1 MSTAP
6 ILGNGLIT
14 VGRIAAVFAEV
25 AGVTQQT
32 ANPGAGD
39 YYPEAAGSEAF
50 SPADSERMGFHVGNH
65 RQEVLL
71 TGAAVVLAVIG
82 AVLLAWP
89 GLHALGGWIALAGI
103 VIGFYAQLTS
113 DTRGERM
120 VNVVAIGVAAV
131 AFAFH
136 IHHGGLF

>member
-1 MSTAP
+1 M
-6 ILGNGLIT
+6 
-14 VGRIAAVFAEV
+14 
-25 AGVTQQT
+25 TQQT
-32 ANPGAGD
+32 TNPGAGD

-50 SPADSERMGFHVGNH
+50 SPPNAERLGFHVGTH
-65 RQEVLL
+65 QQEVLL
-71 TGAAVVLAVIG
+71 TGAAMVLAVLG

-89 GLHALGGWIALAGI
+89 SLHILGGWISLAGI

-113 DTRGERM
+113 DTRAERM

>member
-1 MSTAP
+1 M
-6 ILGNGLIT
+6 LGNGLIT

-25 AGVTQQT
+25 AGVTQQM

-39 YYPEAAGSEAF
+39 YYPEAAGGDVFTPPDA
-50 SPADSERMGFHVGNH
+50 ERPGFHVGTH
-65 RQEVLL
+65 RQEVFLS
-71 TGAAVVLAVIG
+71 GAAVVLATIG
-82 AVLLAWP
+82 AILLVWP
-89 GLHALGGWIALAGI
+89 SLHILGGWISLAGI
-103 VIGFYAQLTS
+103 VVGFYAQLTS

-136 IHHGGLF
+136 INHGGLF